1 LTYLYATRYLA
12 IAYGPPEAE
21 SAAAAS
27 QEIFDTTFQRVFD
40 PYSDAAFA
48 NCTRTRRS
56 AQGYLFKLFGGPI
69 DWQSNKQK
77 TVSTSTTEA
86 ELLAL
91 SNASKEAIWWD
102 RLFKDL
108 GFDPGHELEI
118 KCDNKQTIRLLVKDV
133 PILMTKLKHVDIL
146 HHWLR
151 EQVQAK
157 KIIVSWVPTNQ
168 MIADGLTKA
177 LPRQKQQNFV
187 NQLGLVD
194 ISSLI
199 GS

>member
-1 LTYLYATRYLA
+1 VSKLAEFLTNPGPQQVAAVDQALAYLYDTRFFA
-12 IAYGPPEAE
+12 IAFGPLK
-21 SAAAAS
+21 SDAALG
-27 QEIFDTTFQRVFD
+27 QEVFDTTLHRIFD
-40 PYSDAAFA
+40 PYSDASFA

-91 SNASKEAIWWD
+91 SNASREALWWD

-133 PILMTKLKHVDIL
+133 PILMTKLKHIDIL

-157 KIIVSWVPTNQ
+157 KISVTWIPTN
-168 MIADGLTKA
+168 
-177 LPRQKQQNFV
+177 
-187 NQLGLVD
+187 
-194 ISSLI
+194 
-199 GS
+199 

>member
-1 LTYLYATRYLA
+1 MRRLNLNLPLPAR
-12 IAYGPPEAE
+12 
-21 SAAAAS
+21 
-27 QEIFDTTFQRVFD
+27 EIFDTTFQRVCD
-40 PYSDAAFA
+40 PYSDASFA
-48 NCTRTRRS
+48 NYTRTRRS
-56 AQGYLFKLFGGPI
+56 AQGCLFKLFGGPI
-69 DWQSNKQK
+69 DWQSNNQR

-108 GFDPGHELEI
+108 DFDPGHELEI

-157 KIIVSWVPTNQ
+157 KITVSWVPTNQ
-168 MIADGLTKA
+168 MVADGLTKA

-194 ISSLI
+194 ISSLLI
-199 GS
+199 DS